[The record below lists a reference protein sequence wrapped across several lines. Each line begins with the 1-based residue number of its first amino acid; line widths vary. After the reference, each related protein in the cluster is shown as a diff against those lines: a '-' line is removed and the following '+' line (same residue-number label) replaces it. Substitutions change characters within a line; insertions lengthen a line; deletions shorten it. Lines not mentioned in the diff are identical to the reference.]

1 MISTFLNHQ
10 WKSFW
15 RSRNKGSS
23 IIVQII
29 LGLFMLYLL
38 AVAIGIG
45 FLMPVLLEKTLP
57 KVNLIEA
64 FNGLILY
71 YFMLD
76 IAMRIQLQELPTLS
90 IVPYLHLKIKRT
102 TIVNFLNVRAL
113 INFFNFLPLF
123 IFLPFVLTRIPS
135 FYGVATVAG
144 YVCAILSLT
153 LFNNF
158 LILYIKRKSI
168 NNIAYF
174 GAILLAVFLLM
185 GLDYYHIVSIRSLS
199 NTLFTSIALHPYL
212 SIILA
217 VIAFAMFRLNS
228 VFLSANLYTEELG
241 SKEQKKVSTDY
252 VFFNRFGRVG
262 ELAALELKLILR
274 HKRSRTAFF
283 MSILFLL
290 YGFFFYREKLL
301 VNNEFGKML
310 FAAVFM
316 TGITLV
322 NYGQFMFAWQSAHFD
337 GLLVNKIDHRD
348 FIKAK
353 YLLFTL
359 SSTIITIL
367 SSFYVVIS
375 YKILFI
381 HLAAYF
387 FNIGF
392 GATLVLYIATF
403 NRKRLDI
410 TKSASFNWQGVGATQ
425 WILAFPLLLLPF
437 VIYVPFG
444 IINQPYW
451 GLLALGIFGLTA
463 LLLRNFFI
471 DIIVKRFEKEKY
483 KIAEGF
489 RE

>member
-38 AVAIGIG
+38 AVAIGVG

-90 IVPYLHLKIKRT
+90 IVPYLHLKIKRK

-123 IFLPFVLTRIPS
+123 IFLPFVFTRIYS
-135 FYGVATVAG
+135 FYGAGTLAG

-153 LFNNF
+153 IFNNF
-158 LILYIKRKSI
+158 LILYVKRKSI

-174 GAILLAVFLLM
+174 GIILLAVFVLM

-199 NTLFTSIALHPYL
+199 NTLFRGIALHPYL

-217 VIAFAMFRLNS
+217 AIAFTMFRLNS
-228 VFLSANLYTEELG
+228 AFLSANLYTEELG

-252 VFFNRFGRVG
+252 AFLNRFGKVG

-290 YGFFFYREKLL
+290 YGFIFYKEKLIA
-301 VNNEFGKML
+301 NNEFGKML

-444 IINQPYW
+444 MMNQPYW

-471 DIIVKRFEKEKY
+471 NIIVKRFEKEKY